1 MKAVALFSGGKD
13 SFLSINIAT
22 MLGMDIEA
30 AITVVPPQDS
40 MMFHHPNAM
49 LGSLISRCLGIR
61 SITVSEEGFEEAISK
76 FRGDVLIAGAVESE
90 YQRTRLEQICCKY
103 DLIPF
108 FPLWRKDNESIIM
121 EFIQTG
127 SSGIFTSVA
136 AEGLDEGLL
145 GKEINLS
152 SLNYL
157 KKIREKYG
165 ISLIG
170 EGGEYETLVTCPNF
184 GECCI
189 EIERIKIVDRGI
201 QKNLSVEKYQVI
213 PSRNGKRPTGP

>member
-90 YQRTRLEQICCKY
+90 YQRTRLEQISCKY

-121 EFIQTG
+121 E
-127 SSGIFTSVA
+127 
-136 AEGLDEGLL
+136 
-145 GKEINLS
+145 
-152 SLNYL
+152 
-157 KKIREKYG
+157 
-165 ISLIG
+165 
-170 EGGEYETLVTCPNF
+170 
-184 GECCI
+184 
-189 EIERIKIVDRGI
+189 
-201 QKNLSVEKYQVI
+201 
-213 PSRNGKRPTGP
+213 